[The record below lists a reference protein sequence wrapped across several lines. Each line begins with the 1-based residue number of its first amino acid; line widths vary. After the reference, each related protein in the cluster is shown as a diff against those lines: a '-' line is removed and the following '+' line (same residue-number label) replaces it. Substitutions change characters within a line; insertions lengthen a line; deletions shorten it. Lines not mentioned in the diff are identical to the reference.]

1 MKLSAEKETMK
12 QWFTEHK
19 MNKTIVFFPKL
30 AFETSGKKKEQKL
43 AIEKIHERN
52 RT

>member
-1 MKLSAEKETMK
+1 MKLSTEKETMK

-30 AFETSGKKKEQKL
+30 AFETSGKKG
-43 AIEKIHERN
+43 AKISN
-52 RT
+52 RKDS